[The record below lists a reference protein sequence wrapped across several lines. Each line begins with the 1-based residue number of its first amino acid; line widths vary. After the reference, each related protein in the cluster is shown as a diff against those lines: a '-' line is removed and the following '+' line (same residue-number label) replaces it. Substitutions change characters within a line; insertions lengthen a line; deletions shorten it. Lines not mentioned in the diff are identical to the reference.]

1 MDAKT
6 MIVAMHGQAT
16 EENIQLVIERMVEL
30 GFNVHRTTGTAQTIL
45 AGVGTPEHF
54 EVAEFKVLPGVHDAY
69 RITSPYKLA
78 GRSFRPEGTIVRFPN
93 GVEVGGKEVIV
104 MAGPCS
110 VESKEQI
117 LTSAKQVAAVGGK
130 FLRGGAFKPRSSPY
144 SFQGMGLDGLKLLRE
159 VADETGLLV
168 ITEVM
173 EISQIELM
181 LPYIDCFQIGA
192 RNMQNFNL
200 LRELGHVRKPCL
212 MKRGIAATIEE
223 VLLSA
228 EYILSGG
235 NYNLMLC
242 ERGVRTFETYTRN
255 TMDISAIPVLKKL
268 THLPVL
274 GDPSHGVGIRDL
286 VPAMAL
292 ASVAAGADGLLMEM
306 HPNPDKAMSDGA
318 QSLYPEQLQKLMGQ
332 LRLLAP
338 VVGRTIN

>member
-1 MDAKT
+1 
-6 MIVAMHGQAT
+6 MIVAMASGAT
-16 EENIQLVIERMVEL
+16 EENIQNVIERMVEL
-30 GFNVHRTTGTAQTIL
+30 GFNVHRTTGAQQTIL
-45 AGVGTPEHF
+45 AGVGSPSTF
-54 EVAEFKVLPGVHDAY
+54 EVTEFKVLSGVHDAY
-69 RITSPYKLA
+69 RISSPYKLA
-78 GRSFRPEGTIVRFPN
+78 GRNFRPEGTTIKFKN
-93 GVEVGGKEVIV
+93 GVVVGGNQVTI

-110 VESKEQI
+110 VESREQI
-117 LTSAKQVAAVGGK
+117 LLSAKQVAATGAQ

-144 SFQGMGLDGLKLLRE
+144 SFQGMGLEGLKLLRE
-159 VADETGLLV
+159 VADQTGLLV

-181 LPYIDCFQIGA
+181 LPYIDCFQVGA

-200 LRELGHVRKPCL
+200 LRELGHVRKPVL

-228 EYILSGG
+228 EYILAGG
-235 NYNLMLC
+235 NYDLMLC
-242 ERGVRTFETYTRN
+242 ERGIRTFETYTRN

-286 VPAMAL
+286 VPPLAL
-292 ASVAAGADGLLMEM
+292 AAVAAGADGLLMEM

-318 QSLYPEQLQKLMGQ
+318 QSLRPEQLEKLVGQ
-332 LRLLAP
+332 LKLVAQA
-338 VVGRTIN
+338 VGRTVA

>member
-1 MDAKT
+1 

-16 EENIQLVIERMVEL
+16 EENIQQVIERMVEL
-30 GFNVHRTTGTAQTIL
+30 GFNVHRTTGAAQTIL

-54 EVAEFKVLPGVHDAY
+54 EVAEFKVLAGVYDAY
-69 RITSPYKLA
+69 RISSPYKLA
-78 GRSFRPEGTIVRFPN
+78 GRSFRPEGTTVTFPN
-93 GVEVGGKEVIV
+93 GVVVGGREVVV

-110 VESKEQI
+110 VESRDQI
-117 LTSAKQVAAVGGK
+117 LTSAKQVSAAGAK

-159 VADETGLLV
+159 VSDETGLLV

-181 LPYIDCFQIGA
+181 LPYIDCFQVGA

-200 LRELGHVRKPCL
+200 LRELGHVRK
-212 MKRGIAATIEE
+212 
-223 VLLSA
+223 
-228 EYILSGG
+228 
-235 NYNLMLC
+235 
-242 ERGVRTFETYTRN
+242 
-255 TMDISAIPVLKKL
+255 PVLKKL

-286 VPAMAL
+286 VPPMAL

-318 QSLYPEQLQKLMGQ
+318 QSLYPEQLQKLMTQ
-332 LRLLAP
+332 LQQLAP
-338 VVGRTIN
+338 VVGRTIG

>member
-1 MDAKT
+1 

-16 EENIQLVIERMVEL
+16 EEDIQQVIERMVEL
-30 GFNVHRTTGTAQTIL
+30 GFNVHRTTGATQTIL

-54 EVAEFKVLPGVHDAY
+54 EVTEFKVLSGVYDAY
-69 RITSPYKLA
+69 RISSPYKLA
-78 GRSFRPEGTIVRFPN
+78 GRSFRPEGTTVKFPN
-93 GVEVGGKEVIV
+93 GVVVGGKEVVV

-110 VESKEQI
+110 VESREQI
-117 LTSAKQVAAVGGK
+117 LTSAKQVAAAGAQ

-159 VADETGLLV
+159 VGDETGLLV

-181 LPYIDCFQIGA
+181 LPYIDCFQVGA

-200 LRELGHVRKPCL
+200 LRELGHVRTPVL
-212 MKRGIAATIEE
+212 MKRGISATIEE

-318 QSLYPEQLQKLMGQ
+318 QSLYPEQLQKLMAQ
-332 LRLLAP
+332 LRMLAP
-338 VVGRTIN
+338 VVGRTIA

>member
-1 MDAKT
+1 
-6 MIVAMHGQAT
+6 MIVAMQGTAT
-16 EENIQLVIERMVEL
+16 EEHIQQVIERMVEL
-30 GFNVHRTTGTAQTIL
+30 GFNVHRTTGATQTIL
-45 AGVGTPEHF
+45 AGVGTPDHF
-54 EVAEFKVLPGVHDAY
+54 EVTEFKVLPGVYDAY
-69 RITSPYKLA
+69 RISSPYKLA
-78 GRSFRPEGTIVRFPN
+78 GRNFRPEGTKVTFPN
-93 GVEVGGKEVIV
+93 GVVVGGKQVII

-110 VESKEQI
+110 VESREQI
-117 LTSAKQVAAVGGK
+117 LTSAKLVKAAGGQ

-144 SFQGMGLDGLKLLRE
+144 SFQGMGLEGLKLLRE
-159 VADETGLLV
+159 VSDETGLLV

-181 LPYIDCFQIGA
+181 LPYIDCFQVGA

-200 LRELGHVRKPCL
+200 LRELGHVRKPVL
-212 MKRGIAATIEE
+212 MKRGISATIEE

-235 NYNLMLC
+235 NYELMLC
-242 ERGVRTFETYTRN
+242 ERGIRTYETYTRN

-268 THLPVL
+268 THLPVF

-286 VPAMAL
+286 VAPMAL

-318 QSLYPEQLQKLMGQ
+318 QSLYPNQLQDLIAQ

-338 VVGRTIN
+338 VVGRTVA

>member
-1 MDAKT
+1 
-6 MIVAMHGQAT
+6 
-16 EENIQLVIERMVEL
+16 
-30 GFNVHRTTGTAQTIL
+30 
-45 AGVGTPEHF
+45 
-54 EVAEFKVLPGVHDAY
+54 
-69 RITSPYKLA
+69 
-78 GRSFRPEGTIVRFPN
+78 
-93 GVEVGGKEVIV
+93 
-104 MAGPCS
+104 
-110 VESKEQI
+110 
-117 LTSAKQVAAVGGK
+117 
-130 FLRGGAFKPRSSPY
+130 
-144 SFQGMGLDGLKLLRE
+144 
-159 VADETGLLV
+159 
-168 ITEVM
+168 
-173 EISQIELM
+173 
-181 LPYIDCFQIGA
+181 
-192 RNMQNFNL
+192 MQNFNL
-200 LRELGHVRKPCL
+200 LRELGHVRTPVL

-318 QSLYPEQLQKLMGQ
+318 QSLYPDQLQKLMAQ

-338 VVGRTIN
+338 VVGRTIAVG